1 MSRRQELLDAVK
13 VEVDKIASST
23 VVQYPVTLHDA
34 RDRYSLPLFMVLYA
48 SEDKETAAT
57 DGTSNKQST
66 LELFVVVYVKHE
78 TDPLTAVN
86 TQIENIEKEIEDD
99 VKLGK
104 VYPVFARVVRVEM
117 DTLAE
122 EVDESGGMRYGIG
135 TAIIRINYRHERGL
149 P

>member
-23 VVQYPVTLHDA
+23 VLQFPVSLDAA
-34 RDRYSLPLFMVLYA
+34 RDRYTLPLFMVLTA
-48 SEDKETAAT
+48 EEDKETAAT
-57 DGTSNKQST
+57 AGTSNKQST
-66 LELFVVVYVKHE
+66 LELFVMVYVAHE

-86 TQIENIEKEIEDD
+86 TQLENIEKEIEDD

-104 VYPVFARVVRVEM
+104 TYPVFARVVRVQM
-117 DTLAE
+117 DTLSD
-122 EVDESGGMRYGIG
+122 EVDESGGMHYGIG
-135 TAIIRINYRHERGL
+135 TAVVRITYRHERGE